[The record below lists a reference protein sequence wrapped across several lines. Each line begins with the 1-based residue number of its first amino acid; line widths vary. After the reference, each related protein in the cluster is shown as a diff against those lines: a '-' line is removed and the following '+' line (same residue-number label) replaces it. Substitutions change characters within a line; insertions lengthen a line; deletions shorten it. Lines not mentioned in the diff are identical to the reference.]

1 MKYNVKIKFNQTT
14 IYEVEV
20 EAGNETEAKEF
31 VYDLMKMNTYAE
43 PVPINE
49 AVLNGTDKKLITEYR
64 HINDCWS
71 EIRKAKTIEEVKDL
85 FEKFPRW
92 SGDWDIMV
100 EDGQYV
106 VYNTWFDE
114 QCEDYDTDRE
124 TLDIEVEEGAE

>member
-1 MKYNVKIKFNQTT
+1 MEI
-14 IYEVEV
+14 
-20 EAGNETEAKEF
+20 
-31 VYDLMKMNTYAE
+31 L
-43 PVPINE
+43 
-49 AVLNGTDKKLITEYR
+49 
-64 HINDCWS
+64 HINDCWA

-114 QCEDYDTDRE
+114 RFGDFDTDRE
-124 TLDIEVEEGAE
+124 TLDIEVEGELEC

>member
-1 MKYNVKIKFNQTT
+1 MEIS
-14 IYEVEV
+14 
-20 EAGNETEAKEF
+20 
-31 VYDLMKMNTYAE
+31 
-43 PVPINE
+43 
-49 AVLNGTDKKLITEYR
+49 

-92 SGDWDIMV
+92 SGDWDVMV

-114 QCEDYDTDRE
+114 RFGDFDTDRE
-124 TLDIEVEEGAE
+124 ALDIEVEEEVEC

>member
-1 MKYNVKIKFNQTT
+1 M
-14 IYEVEV
+14 E
-20 EAGNETEAKEF
+20 
-31 VYDLMKMNTYAE
+31 
-43 PVPINE
+43 
-49 AVLNGTDKKLITEYR
+49 IT

-92 SGDWDIMV
+92 SGDWDVMV

-114 QCEDYDTDRE
+114 RFGDFDTDRE
-124 TLDIEVEEGAE
+124 ALDIEVEEEVECQNSLCTKE

>member
-1 MKYNVKIKFNQTT
+1 M
-14 IYEVEV
+14 E
-20 EAGNETEAKEF
+20 
-31 VYDLMKMNTYAE
+31 YD
-43 PVPINE
+43 
-49 AVLNGTDKKLITEYR
+49 
-64 HINDCWS
+64 HINDCWL

-114 QCEDYDTDRE
+114 RFGDFDTDRE
-124 TLDIEVEEGAE
+124 TLDIEVEGELEC

>member
-1 MKYNVKIKFNQTT
+1 M
-14 IYEVEV
+14 
-20 EAGNETEAKEF
+20 
-31 VYDLMKMNTYAE
+31 
-43 PVPINE
+43 
-49 AVLNGTDKKLITEYR
+49 EYQ
-64 HINDCWS
+64 HINDCWA

-114 QCEDYDTDRE
+114 RFGDFDTDRE
-124 TLDIEVEEGAE
+124 TLDIEVEGELEC

>member
-1 MKYNVKIKFNQTT
+1 M
-14 IYEVEV
+14 
-20 EAGNETEAKEF
+20 
-31 VYDLMKMNTYAE
+31 
-43 PVPINE
+43 
-49 AVLNGTDKKLITEYR
+49 EYK
-64 HINDCWS
+64 HIQDCWS

-114 QCEDYDTDRE
+114 QCDDYDTDCE
-124 TLDIEVEEGAE
+124 TLDIEVKEDIYD

>member
-1 MKYNVKIKFNQTT
+1 MNYSKRRKLFMEYN
-14 IYEVEV
+14 
-20 EAGNETEAKEF
+20 
-31 VYDLMKMNTYAE
+31 
-43 PVPINE
+43 
-49 AVLNGTDKKLITEYR
+49 
-64 HINDCWS
+64 HINDRWS

-114 QCEDYDTDRE
+114 QCEDYDTDCE
-124 TLDIEVEEGAE
+124 TLDIEVEGELEC

>member
-1 MKYNVKIKFNQTT
+1 MT
-14 IYEVEV
+14 
-20 EAGNETEAKEF
+20 
-31 VYDLMKMNTYAE
+31 
-43 PVPINE
+43 
-49 AVLNGTDKKLITEYR
+49 TDKNYF
-64 HINDCWS
+64 HIQDCWA

-114 QCEDYDTDRE
+114 QCEDYDTDCE

>member
-1 MKYNVKIKFNQTT
+1 M
-14 IYEVEV
+14 
-20 EAGNETEAKEF
+20 
-31 VYDLMKMNTYAE
+31 
-43 PVPINE
+43 
-49 AVLNGTDKKLITEYR
+49 EYK
-64 HINDCWS
+64 HIRDCWA

-100 EDGQYV
+100 EDRQYV

-114 QCEDYDTDRE
+114 QFSDFDTDRE

>member
-1 MKYNVKIKFNQTT
+1 MEYN
-14 IYEVEV
+14 
-20 EAGNETEAKEF
+20 
-31 VYDLMKMNTYAE
+31 
-43 PVPINE
+43 
-49 AVLNGTDKKLITEYR
+49 

-92 SGDWDIMV
+92 SGDWEVMV

-114 QCEDYDTDRE
+114 RFGDFDTDRE
-124 TLDIEVEEGAE
+124 ALDIEVEENIYD

>member
-1 MKYNVKIKFNQTT
+1 M
-14 IYEVEV
+14 
-20 EAGNETEAKEF
+20 
-31 VYDLMKMNTYAE
+31 
-43 PVPINE
+43 
-49 AVLNGTDKKLITEYR
+49 EYQ

-114 QCEDYDTDRE
+114 RFGDFDTDRE
-124 TLDIEVEEGAE
+124 TLDIEVEEDTE

>member
-1 MKYNVKIKFNQTT
+1 M
-14 IYEVEV
+14 
-20 EAGNETEAKEF
+20 AA
-31 VYDLMKMNTYAE
+31 
-43 PVPINE
+43 
-49 AVLNGTDKKLITEYR
+49 DKNYF
-64 HINDCWS
+64 HISDCWS

-114 QCEDYDTDRE
+114 RFGDFDTDRE
-124 TLDIEVEEGAE
+124 TLDIEVEEELEC